1 MEELNLIYLFDM
13 HKVELT
19 KDKMQC
25 IDTATTV
32 WLGGPIP
39 EQFALEIIDQTLLES
54 KEFARSYINQV
65 EMITKGIILHTGK
78 QEWGGGAIHVIVPE
92 GEKS

>member
-1 MEELNLIYLFDM
+1 M
-13 HKVELT
+13 HKVEFT
-19 KDKMQC
+19 KDKIQC

-54 KEFARSYINQV
+54 KEFARVYINQV
-65 EMITKGIILHTGK
+65 TRM
-78 QEWGGGAIHVIVPE
+78 GGSIHVIVPE
-92 GEKS
+92 GKKA